1 LLSCGK
7 FNMGLSPKKINTF
20 LLFKLPLAYI
30 AGVRVLSIKRNEV
43 VVRIKHRWIN
53 QNPFKSMFWA
63 AQGMA
68 AELSTGILVM
78 QAIEQSKERVS
89 MLVTQQQANFY
100 KKATGKI
107 IFSSTSNMN
116 LKALIIDSKE
126 KEEGKS
132 FQLISEGKDERGV
145 IVSKFFFE
153 WSVKVKSR

>member
-1 LLSCGK
+1 
-7 FNMGLSPKKINTF
+7 MGLSPKKINTF

-30 AGVRVLSIKRNEV
+30 AGVRVLSIKSNEV
-43 VVRIKHRWIN
+43 IVRVKHRWIN

-68 AELSTGILVM
+68 AELSTGVLVM

-89 MLVTQQQANFY
+89 MLVTQQQAYFY

-107 IFSSTSNMN
+107 MFSCTSNMN
-116 LKALIIDSKE
+116 LKAFIIDSKE

-145 IVSKFFFE
+145 IVSKFYFE
-153 WSVKVKSR
+153 WSLKVKSQ

>member
-1 LLSCGK
+1 
-7 FNMGLSPKKINTF
+7 MGLSPKKINTF